1 MLHFWNVSFSK
12 TICYF
17 EILFVS
23 SHLQQTLS
31 VHCGKVRGEICFG
44 TSLYKKKKRV
54 KKLCS
59 SILKS
64 AVVRCFQCLLWKNI
78 KVFQNDG
85 QILMQSC
92 TGIFDLLFQTKL
104 VDIKQVIKISALS
117 KVQC

>member
-1 MLHFWNVSFSK
+1 MCLFPKPFVILKFCLFLAIYSK
-12 TICYF
+12 PYQFTVVK
-17 EILFVS
+17 L
-23 SHLQQTLS
+23 
-31 VHCGKVRGEICFG
+31 GEKYVLEPPY
-44 TSLYKKKKRV
+44 TKKKKRV